1 MRELIARLIDC
12 GFQRDMA
19 VAVACIYRDRHGI
32 YELERY
38 VESVE
43 EECRYKEEEE

>member
-12 GFQRDMA
+12 GFERETA
-19 VAVACIYRDRHGI
+19 VTIACTFRRCGNLHD
-32 YELERY
+32 LERY

-43 EECRYKEEEE
+43 EEIRYKEDDP